1 MSATSG
7 MPTDKVD
14 RAAEAAAELS
24 RINADLQLEIA
35 ERKQAEEMLRLRLL
49 ELAVLHSVA
58 SAGSRQPGRMS

>member
-1 MSATSG
+1 MSATSD
-7 MPTDKVD
+7 MPTDKAD
-14 RAAEAAAELS
+14 KAAEATAELS

-49 ELAVLHSVA
+49 ELAVLHAVA